1 MQTIIVRYF
10 ETVID
15 QATGKQVPKL
25 LGSESYDDIREALIP
40 GLPQA
45 KPGKTPPPIFVTKC
59 FSTTHFHRWELMS
72 VTSTAATATEPAEF
86 MIFLRSQDVSKEV
99 FLYQTLK
106 MDKNQKVN
114 RLLRPGTLVEVDYGF
129 VQYTG
134 RPDASTKTNKR
145 YSDTL
150 LAGEM
155 YKRRLA
161 VVVKVVSG
169 NLVQVAPVTSQ
180 KPAPGDKS
188 VFEITRATL
197 NRMPR
202 YRISGKSSYVLCGRT
217 ESVSIQR
224 LLPPLS
230 YGSNTQ
236 SRNVRYTVALT
247 KAEEKLFTAA
257 MLHAVGVTN
266 YVPYNQ
272 YLQEKLKADQLQ
284 EDVARLTQELQAS
297 RATLEALTT
306 VENLAKRWAQD
317 WELPYDEDL
326 EVQRGLD
333 AGAAGGQ
340 A

>member
-15 QATGKQVPKL
+15 PATGNQVPRL
-25 LGSESYDDIREALIP
+25 LGTESYDDIREALIP

-45 KPGKTPPPIFVTKC
+45 KRGKAPPPIYVTKC
-59 FSTTHFHRWELMS
+59 FSTTQFHRWELVS
-72 VTSTAATATEPAEF
+72 VTSTAATATEPAVF
-86 MIFLRSQDVSKEV
+86 TIFLRSQDVSKEV

-129 VQYTG
+129 VQHTG
-134 RPDASTKTNKR
+134 RTDASMKTNKR

-161 VVVKVVSG
+161 VVVKVVSS

-180 KPAPGDKS
+180 EPAPGDKS
-188 VFEITRATL
+188 VFQITQATL

-202 YRISGKSSYVLCGRT
+202 YRRSGKSSYVLCGRT

-247 KAEEKLFTAA
+247 KPEEKLFKAS

-266 YVPYNQ
+266 YVPHNDF
-272 YLQEKLKADQLQ
+272 LQEKLRADQL
-284 EDVARLTQELQAS
+284 EEEVTRLTQQLEAS
-297 RATLEALTT
+297 RAALEAMTT
-306 VENLAKRWAQD
+306 VENLAKRWAQE
-317 WELPYDEDL
+317 WELPYAEDL

-333 AGAAGGQ
+333 AGAARQ